1 MARTAWTLVMTTLF
15 ALLALDI
22 AVPLA
27 VLVAGVVVSEAVF
40 AAGDLLLMM
49 QRRAA

>member
-1 MARTAWTLVMTTLF
+1 MARKAWTLVMTTLF
-15 ALLALDI
+15 ACLALDI

-40 AAGDLLLMM
+40 AAGDLLLTM

>member
-1 MARTAWTLVMTTLF
+1 MARTAWILVMTTLF

-27 VLVAGVVVSEAVF
+27 VLAAGVAVSEAVF
-40 AAGDLLLMM
+40 VAGDLLILH
-49 QRRAA
+49 RRAA